1 LKRGGHGHFA
11 KIALARLLDG
21 YRQIETVARQYVCT
35 KSAGNVLFNGMEHE
49 KLRV

>member
-1 LKRGGHGHFA
+1 VRRHGHFA
-11 KIALARLLDG
+11 EIALARLLDG

-35 KSAGNVLFNGMEHE
+35 KGVGNALFDGMEHG